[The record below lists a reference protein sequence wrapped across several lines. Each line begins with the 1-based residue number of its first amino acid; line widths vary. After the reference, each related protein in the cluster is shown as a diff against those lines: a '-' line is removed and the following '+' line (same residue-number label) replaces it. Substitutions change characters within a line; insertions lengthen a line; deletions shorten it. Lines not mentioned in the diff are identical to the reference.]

1 MDPDSR
7 PGPAAQVGSRPEMLP
22 EVLVTDRGWRR
33 AVPGAERVARRAANL
48 ARGAAGG
55 AGTVLLASDRTVRAL
70 NRRHRGR
77 DQPTNVLSFPGE
89 GGEGGDLALAL
100 GTVLREARAA
110 RRRPAHHLA
119 HLVVHGALHL
129 QGQDHQRPGEAR
141 RMEMEEARLLRRLGV
156 PNPWKSKPGT
166 RAPASRRGEP

>member
-7 PGPAAQVGSRPEMLP
+7 AGPAGSRAGFPEG
-22 EVLVTDRGWRR
+22 LVPDVVVEEPGWHR
-33 AVPGAERVARRAANL
+33 AVPGAERVVRRAAL
-48 ARGAAGG
+48 AAGG
-55 AGTVLLASDRTVRAL
+55 AETVLLASDRALRAL

-77 DQPTNVLSFPGE
+77 DKPTNVLTFES
-89 GGEGGDLALAL
+89 GDLALAL

-129 QGQDHQRPGEAR
+129 RGHDHLRPGEAR
-141 RMEMEEARLLRRLGV
+141 RMEMAEARLLRRLGV
-156 PNPWKSKPGT
+156 PNPWKARP
-166 RAPASRRGEP
+166 

>member
-7 PGPAAQVGSRPEMLP
+7 AGPAQAGFPAVLPEMLP
-22 EVLVTDRGWRR
+22 EVLVDDSGWRR
-33 AVPGAERVARRAANL
+33 AVPRAEHVAKRAAQ
-48 ARGAAGG
+48 AAGG
-55 AGTVLLASDRTVRAL
+55 ASTVLLASDRAVRAL

-77 DQPTNVLSFPGE
+77 DKPTNVLTFDS
-89 GGEGGDLALAL
+89 GDLALAL

-110 RRRPAHHLA
+110 RKRPAHHLA

-129 QGQDHQRPGEAR
+129 RGHDHLRPGDAR

-156 PNPWKSKPGT
+156 PNPWKT
-166 RAPASRRGEP
+166 APAPRRGEP

>member
-7 PGPAAQVGSRPEMLP
+7 AGPALGAGPLP
-22 EVLVTDRGWRR
+22 EVLVDDPGWRR
-33 AVPGAERVARRAANL
+33 AVPAAERIAQRAAI
-48 ARGAAGG
+48 AAGG
-55 AGTVLLASDRTVRAL
+55 ASTVMLASDRAVRVL

-77 DQPTNVLSFPGE
+77 DKPTNVLSFPDE
-89 GGEGGDLALAL
+89 RGEGGDLALAL

-129 QGQDHQRPGEAR
+129 RGLDHLRPGDAR

-156 PNPWKSKPGT
+156 PNPWKHP
-166 RAPASRRGEP
+166 R